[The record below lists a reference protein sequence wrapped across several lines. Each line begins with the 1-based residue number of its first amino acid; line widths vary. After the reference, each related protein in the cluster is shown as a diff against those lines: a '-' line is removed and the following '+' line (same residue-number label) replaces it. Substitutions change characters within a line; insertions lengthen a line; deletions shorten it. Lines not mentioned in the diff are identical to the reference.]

1 MTSGLFGKLPARR
14 DFVTVNVSRGFLE
27 LWEGWA
33 QSGLTASRE
42 KLGEAWDDA
51 WLGAPLWRFWLGP
64 GLCGGV
70 VMGAMMPSLDGVG
83 RHYPLTLVHEGDA
96 PPPDMDLH
104 ESWFDAAE
112 NFLLATLDEGAS
124 YERALADLATLP
136 EPEANG
142 APGAPPSVRFEVY
155 NEAPSAATFDALRR
169 KLWRDLYSRQSFWW
183 TIGGETRSPAALT
196 CSGMPDPALFSSLL
210 TGDFGPAPTNGPSNE

>member
-51 WLGAPLWRFWLGP
+51 WLGAPLAVLAGSGP
-64 GLCGGV
+64 LRGRGHGSDDAV
-70 VMGAMMPSLDGVG
+70 ADGVG

-104 ESWFDAAE
+104 E
-112 NFLLATLDEGAS
+112 FL
-124 YERALADLATLP
+124 
-136 EPEANG
+136 
-142 APGAPPSVRFEVY
+142 V
-155 NEAPSAATFDALRR
+155 
-169 KLWRDLYSRQSFWW
+169 
-183 TIGGETRSPAALT
+183 
-196 CSGMPDPALFSSLL
+196 
-210 TGDFGPAPTNGPSNE
+210 